1 MRIICEAHAKINWSL
16 NILGVREDGYHEL
29 DMLMQGIELCDEL
42 SFERARWLTLTVDG
56 QPLPVGER
64 NLVVR
69 AANALNDYMGQ
80 RNGAR
85 IRLTK
90 RIPARAGLGGGSA
103 DCAAALLA
111 LNRLWNLRLPMPAL
125 MEIGAKLGAD
135 VPFCILGG
143 LARVGGFGE
152 RLTPLP
158 DAPSIPLAMVTPGD
172 GLSTAAVFRAWD
184 GEHRPDGAKASPMA
198 PKISEGGGAALPF
211 SASRGGSYL
220 DEETALDGVQS
231 RRAEAPREENA
242 GKEGRLSCERLAGR
256 EPCGDML
263 ALADALRRRDF
274 GRAQALSVNSLEAA
288 AIRLLPAVGEA
299 MEAFRAAGAPFVRM
313 SGSGSTVFAAFETE
327 AEAERAVERVPGAI
341 LTRTVAV
348 RAE

>member
-29 DMLMQGIELCDEL
+29 DMLMQGVELCDEL

-111 LNRLWNLRLPMPAL
+111 LNRLWNLRLPTPVL
-125 MEIGAKLGAD
+125 MEIGANLGAD

-184 GEHRPDGAKASPMA
+184 EERQPEAAKASSA
-198 PKISEGGGAALPF
+198 ILEVSESGGAALPS
-211 SASRGGSYL
+211 SASRGGSRL
-220 DEETALDGVQS
+220 EGEDA
-231 RRAEAPREENA
+231 ANA
-242 GKEGRLSCERLAGR
+242 GWRDGSSKGETPLSREAVR

-299 MEAFRAAGAPFVRM
+299 MKAFRAAGAPFVRM

-341 LTRTVAV
+341 LTRTVAG
-348 RAE
+348 REA